1 MSCRCANP
9 FLRSIN
15 KTQIKRRTKRRMLD
29 MAVPLCGAVCAA
41 VCVPWCMPELV
52 PLYVCCMQLQTARKA
67 FLIRNRGAFSSC
79 LTLAYT
85 QCELCPLP
93 KLKLKRCHQS
103 FALLV
108 SSHSLHPSLSL
119 SQSHFRRSNCFDML
133 KAFLCCVSDFCG
145 LRVGVCVRVL
155 VGVCVRVCVTVN
167 LNVNGLRNVHSTFFN
182 CSLQ

>member
-41 VCVPWCMPELV
+41 VCVPWYMPELV
-52 PLYVCCMQLQTARKA
+52 PVCLPLYVPLCCMQLQTARKA
-67 FLIRNRGAFSSC
+67 FLIRHRGAFSSC

-108 SSHSLHPSLSL
+108 SSHSLSPSLSL
-119 SQSHFRRSNCFDML
+119 CLSRTLGAATALTC
-133 KAFLCCVSDFCG
+133 
-145 LRVGVCVRVL
+145 
-155 VGVCVRVCVTVN
+155 
-167 LNVNGLRNVHSTFFN
+167 
-182 CSLQ
+182 

>member
-29 MAVPLCGAVCAA
+29 MAVPLCYTVCAA
-41 VCVPWCMPELV
+41 VCVPWCMAVLV
-52 PLYVCCMQLQTARKA
+52 PLCVPLCCMQLQTARKA

-108 SSHSLHPSLSL
+108 SSYSLP
-119 SQSHFRRSNCFDML
+119 FPP
-133 KAFLCCVSDFCG
+133 FLCLSRTLGAATALTC
-145 LRVGVCVRVL
+145 
-155 VGVCVRVCVTVN
+155 
-167 LNVNGLRNVHSTFFN
+167 
-182 CSLQ
+182 